1 MRDRRHGDRPEL
13 ERPKS
18 VGGAR
23 TIALLALAVDAL
35 RERWYLQA
43 GDEVRAEE
51 LRRSG
56 LNLVFTTQGRPSH
69 RRDVLNW

>member
-1 MRDRRHGDRPEL
+1 M
-13 ERPKS
+13 
-18 VGGAR
+18 R
-23 TIALLALAVDAL
+23 TIALPAFVVDAL
-35 RERWYLQA
+35 RERWYFQG

-69 RRDVLNW
+69 RRDVLSW